1 MHLNDFNYTLPPDL
15 IAQYP
20 LQQRDTCKLLKL
32 DRVTGALQHSWFK
45 EVRTFL
51 HSGDLL
57 VLNDTRV
64 IPVRLACR
72 RPTGGAVEVF
82 FTRKI
87 DDLTW
92 KALLKPARRLHE
104 GSLLSIEGDPAAG
117 SLIVKDVTSGG
128 ERVIGFSPGS
138 SARIE
143 DLIQR
148 HGVMPLPPYIRR
160 KADENDFAA
169 YQTVF
174 AVRPGAVAAPTAGL
188 HFTSELLKD
197 IQEQGTRT
205 EYVTLHVGIG
215 TFLPVKVSDPRDHV
229 MHEEEYELRE
239 ETVKMIQATKKQ
251 GGRVI
256 AVGTTV
262 VRVLE
267 HCAQSP
273 GGLCAGSGRTSLK
286 ILPPWEFKVVDG
298 LITNFHLPQS
308 TLLMLVSAFSSI
320 EHIKAAYAE
329 AIRAEYRFYSY
340 GDAMLII

>member
-20 LQQRDTCKLLKL
+20 LKQRDACKLLKL
-32 DRVTGALQHSWFK
+32 DRGTGALQHSWFK
-45 EVRTFL
+45 EVSTFL

-64 IPVRLACR
+64 MPVRLACR
-72 RPTGGAVEVF
+72 RSTGGAVEVF

-117 SLIVKDVTSGG
+117 SLIVKEVTSGG

-138 SARIE
+138 IATIE
-143 DLIQR
+143 DLIRR

-160 KADENDFAA
+160 KADENDLAS

-188 HFTSELLKD
+188 HFTPELLKD

-205 EYVTLHVGIG
+205 AYVTLHVGIG

-229 MHEEEYELRE
+229 MHEEEYELKE
-239 ETVKMIQATKKQ
+239 ETAKMIQATKKQ
-251 GGRVI
+251 GGRII

-320 EHIKAAYAE
+320 EHIKAAYTE